1 MAIQMRQGNEIDFDA
16 EKMLPGEWAVSTD
29 AKIVRIC
36 FAPGIVARMATYE
49 AFEADMVKIEAILK
63 NVQDIQTAVKLVQV
77 EINGKSELVAENAS
91 MAEEYMLKAKEYAE
105 QAGAFT
111 GMQIAKRDLLGVV
124 KGGDMAVEDDGALR
138 NFKRGAGNTFAV
150 SDTVESPFSA
160 YKLYGKSVQE
170 TVSGN
175 QLLDLRNGKGG
186 TGDGVTFTNNG
197 DGIYKMS
204 GTATGGT
211 GNVWFAG
218 GFAIVPSEDNSNVI
232 ISLEAGTYTITDCTL
247 FTMIDGNSKEYRGRF
262 TISETLK
269 VTGVRNPDF
278 PGGETYN
285 KTIYPMINVGST
297 ALPWEPYVG
306 GIPSPNPS
314 FPQPI
319 VSVGEKLAT
328 GKNLYN
334 NATSTNQGLS
344 DDGTISNNNQRV
356 LSDFIGVSAMTYT
369 LTFHSSICC
378 FIGYGVYDSAKN
390 FLSRVMLD
398 DLSGRVSF
406 TPTQN
411 GYIRL
416 MFRGIDEYSDNVPLS
431 VLSEIML
438 NSGSTAL
445 PWEPYTGGKKA
456 VYDVGIRNDIYGKN
470 LLDKNNPTGT
480 SYIDLVGE
488 IHSSAD
494 WSVSNYIHVA
504 PEKSYV
510 LHGLTSHPNSNRDN
524 YLLYDSNRMYI
535 GYKSVNILTDYP
547 ISFGDAAYVRFS
559 YKTAESDTI
568 MFNEGEEQPY
578 IPYTNQSHTL
588 SKSITLHGI
597 GDVRDELTPDGV
609 GRKFKKVV
617 FDGSDDEEWE
627 DAKGKAPFG
636 IKISDIKPALN
647 GNLPPNAICTHY
659 IPVSNVA
666 DWSQYDYLMSYFGG
680 DFTLIRFRNIGIS
693 SLDEWKA
700 ELHSNPITVVYELA
714 EPIIEPLSEADQIAL
729 RSLHSY
735 NGVTTVMSD
744 AWAEVECA
752 TSNVAALSM
761 YIKRDYVPKAKYDAL
776 ESRISALEQQI
787 VNA

>member
-1 MAIQMRQGNEIDFDA
+1 MAIQMRQGNEVDFDA

-63 NVQDIQTAVKLVQV
+63 NVQDIQTAVKLVQA

-91 MAEEYMLKAKEYAE
+91 LAEEYMLKSKEYAE

-160 YKLYGKSVQE
+160 YKLYGKSVQ
-170 TVSGN
+170 
-175 QLLDLRNGKGG
+175 
-186 TGDGVTFTNNG
+186 DGVPT
-197 DGIYKMS
+197 
-204 GTATGGT
+204 
-211 GNVWFAG
+211 
-218 GFAIVPSEDNSNVI
+218 PDN
-232 ISLEAGTYTITDCTL
+232 
-247 FTMIDGNSKEYRGRF
+247 
-262 TISETLK
+262 
-269 VTGVRNPDF
+269 
-278 PGGETYN
+278 
-285 KTIYPMINVGST
+285 
-297 ALPWEPYVG
+297 
-306 GIPSPNPS
+306 
-314 FPQPI
+314 PQPI
-319 VSVGEKLAT
+319 VSVGEKLV
-328 GKNLYN
+328 
-334 NATSTNQGLS
+334 
-344 DDGTISNNNQRV
+344 DGVVT
-356 LSDFIGVSAMTYT
+356 
-369 LTFHSSICC
+369 
-378 FIGYGVYDSAKN
+378 
-390 FLSRVMLD
+390 
-398 DLSGRVSF
+398 
-406 TPTQN
+406 
-411 GYIRL
+411 
-416 MFRGIDEYSDNVPLS
+416 E
-431 VLSEIML
+431 
-438 NSGSTAL
+438 
-445 PWEPYTGGKKA
+445 
-456 VYDVGIRNDIYGKN
+456 VGIGNEICGKN
-470 LLDKNNPTGT
+470 LLDNI
-480 SYIDLVGE
+480 SSLEIFDLVGDGSILRYGRSFE
-488 IHSSAD
+488 GGKTYTVTNQSGELRFIRLPSSDFSDRGSTISIEHNA
-494 WSVSNYIHVA
+494 SVNVT
-504 PEKSYV
+504 V
-510 LHGLTSHPNSNRDN
+510 
-524 YLLYDSNRMYI
+524 DSNH
-535 GYKSVNILTDYP
+535 ILWFFCNQYA
-547 ISFGDAAYVRFS
+547 ISTMDNCMVAVGSDVS
-559 YKTAESDTI
+559 YS
-568 MFNEGEEQPY
+568 
-578 IPYTNQSHTL
+578 PYTGQSHTL

-609 GRKFKKVV
+609 VRKFKKVV

-627 DAKGKAPFG
+627 DAKGNAPFG

-714 EPIIEPLSEADQIAL
+714 TPITEPLPEADQIAL

-735 NGVTTVMSD
+735 DGVTTVMSD

-752 TSNVAALSM
+752 TSNVAALAM
-761 YIKRDYVPKAKYDAL
+761 YIKRDYVPKAKYDEL